1 MIDRNATPFGNG
13 CEGGEMNTSKLA
25 AVSCLGMLGLTLV
38 GGTLVFL
45 NRDRV
50 AAALDAQAERARAT
64 LFRLGE
70 VMSISSALKAEYG
83 LELDAGYVT
92 STGSRIL
99 RITCTD
105 CDLPQE
111 TTAEAHARGIAVA
124 ARRDRIPA
132 LCRRERRRNPG
143 TLQLCSGGTDSGSLG
158 SSSARLSRRSD
169 AAVPSFAP
177 RDPWGSRVGKT
188 DLEHSSVIAR

>member
-1 MIDRNATPFGNG
+1 
-13 CEGGEMNTSKLA
+13 MNTSKLA
-25 AVSCLGMLGLTLV
+25 AVGCLGMLGLTLV
-38 GGTLVFL
+38 GGALVFL

-83 LELDAGYVT
+83 LKLDAGYVT

-124 ARRDRIPA
+124 AIGKTTKLDQIDTV
-132 LCRRERRRNPG
+132 EIVF
-143 TLQLCSGGTDSGSLG
+143 
-158 SSSARLSRRSD
+158 RLSTEERG
-169 AAVPSFAP
+169 AETPEPYSF
-177 RDPWGSRVGKT
+177 T
-188 DLEHSSVIAR
+188 LEELTRGR

>member
-1 MIDRNATPFGNG
+1 
-13 CEGGEMNTSKLA
+13 MNNSKRA
-25 AVSCLGMLGLTLV
+25 AIGCLGILGLTLV
-38 GGTLVFL
+38 GAALVVH

-50 AAALDAQAERARAT
+50 AASLDVQADRARAT

-70 VMSISSALKAEYG
+70 VMSISAALKEEFG
-83 LELDAGYVT
+83 QRLDAGYVT

-124 ARRDRIPA
+124 AIGKTTKLDQIDTVEIVFRFAAEQSDTETPGPHSFTLEELAPGAGAIQSV
-132 LCRRERRRNPG
+132 RRN
-143 TLQLCSGGTDSGSLG
+143 TKNS
-158 SSSARLSRRSD
+158 
-169 AAVPSFAP
+169 
-177 RDPWGSRVGKT
+177 
-188 DLEHSSVIAR
+188 

>member
-1 MIDRNATPFGNG
+1 
-13 CEGGEMNTSKLA
+13 
-25 AVSCLGMLGLTLV
+25 MLCLTLV
-38 GGTLVFL
+38 GGALVIL
-45 NRDRV
+45 NRDQV
-50 AAALDAQAERARAT
+50 AAALDARAKGIRAT

-70 VMSISSALKAEYG
+70 VMSISTALKAEYG

-124 ARRDRIPA
+124 A
-132 LCRRERRRNPG
+132 
-143 TLQLCSGGTDSGSLG
+143 
-158 SSSARLSRRSD
+158 
-169 AAVPSFAP
+169 
-177 RDPWGSRVGKT
+177 VGKT
-188 DLEHSSVIAR
+188 TKLDQIDTVEIVFRLSAEESGAETPEPYSFALEELTRGR

>member
-1 MIDRNATPFGNG
+1 MPV
-13 CEGGEMNTSKLA
+13 EGGELNISKRA
-25 AVSCLGMLGLTLV
+25 AAGCLGMLGLTLV
-38 GGTLVFL
+38 AGTLVVL

-50 AAALDAQAERARAT
+50 AVALDAQTEKARAT

-70 VMSISSALKAEYG
+70 VMSISTALKAEYG

-124 ARRDRIPA
+124 TIGKTTKLDQI
-132 LCRRERRRNPG
+132 
-143 TLQLCSGGTDSGSLG
+143 DSVEIVF
-158 SSSARLSRRSD
+158 RLSD
-169 AAVPSFAP
+169 VEGGAVASEPYSF
-177 RDPWGSRVGKT
+177 T
-188 DLEHSSVIAR
+188 LEELTRGR